1 LGGGGEVDWCLVRR
15 RVTSCHGPWVYA
27 WVVVCLWCPFLYWG
41 TYPPFLLLNVR
52 HTALRAREKKKD
64 MLGAKMLLFL
74 VIL

>member
-1 LGGGGEVDWCLVRR
+1 VSGPSSCDFLSWTLGVCVGGCV
-15 RVTSCHGPWVYA
+15 S
-27 WVVVCLWCPFLYWG
+27 VVSFSILGHLS
-41 TYPPFLLLNVR
+41 PFLLLNVR

>member
-1 LGGGGEVDWCLVRR
+1 VSGPSSCDFLSWTLGVC
-15 RVTSCHGPWVYA
+15 